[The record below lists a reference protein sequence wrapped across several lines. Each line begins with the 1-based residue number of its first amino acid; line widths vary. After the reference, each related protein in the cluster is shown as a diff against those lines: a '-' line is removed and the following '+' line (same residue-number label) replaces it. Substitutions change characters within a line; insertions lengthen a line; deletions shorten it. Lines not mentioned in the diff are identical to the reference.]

1 MFVFLLHLQ
10 ETIVF
15 INFPVF
21 LSLSPQIH
29 KQAPPLEDIAE
40 DCSLAMRAFLERALE
55 RNPAVRSSASEL
67 LKDEAINP
75 PREDQ
80 PRCWSLDSA
89 LEEATHTM
97 LRQQSQHHDTT
108 QGKELDA
115 NFCFSFTVKDKN
127 AHINFSIPL
136 QNPLFTLKTLATSGG
151 RARCTLTSAPCRV
164 TLNW

>member
-1 MFVFLLHLQ
+1 MWPVVFCYLEASTVFVTFFSLMLDFSN
-10 ETIVF
+10 TIF
-15 INFPVF
+15 S
-21 LSLSPQIH
+21 LSLSQQIH

-40 DCSLAMRAFLERALE
+40 DCSLAMRSFLERALE
-55 RNPAVRSSASEL
+55 RNPALRSSASEL

-108 QGKELDA
+108 QGKDVGVEVNLIPVI
-115 NFCFSFTVKDKN
+115 NVKILSLFKHVLFSLFCRIFSV
-127 AHINFSIPL
+127 L
-136 QNPLFTLKTLATSGG
+136 
-151 RARCTLTSAPCRV
+151 
-164 TLNW
+164 